1 MKRLKSDEYKKE
13 GRSLRYKQ
21 LDKKYQSKLK
31 AVKLEYKAK
40 FLDEAIKAKNPRN
53 AFKALKK
60 LSGAKETQNNFILPE
75 WENKSDFE
83 TSNLLCDFFS
93 SISNEYKALDIC
105 DLPDRVKEHL
115 KSIDKI
121 EIPQFGEEQVFQ
133 RLNKMKIPTSMVKN
147 DLPLLF

>member
-1 MKRLKSDEYKKE
+1 MK
-13 GRSLRYKQ
+13 
-21 LDKKYQSKLK
+21 QS
-31 AVKLEYKAK
+31 
-40 FLDEAIKAKNPRN
+40 
-53 AFKALKK
+53 KALKK
-60 LSGAKETQNNFILPE
+60 LSGAKETQNNFILPG